1 MPGQKRVLIVD
12 DHPVFREGLKS
23 LVDRSATYQVVGEAS
38 SGEEA
43 LEVIPEVTPDLITMD
58 ISLPEMSG
66 VETVR
71 IIGERFPG
79 VQVLMLSMHQKF
91 EYVADSFKA
100 GAKGYVVKD
109 AAGEKLVEALDAV
122 CRGDF
127 YLDGKSSQEVVRK
140 LIMSSEQEV
149 EVHDENYGLLSP
161 REQQIMRLVVEGA
174 TTREIAMN
182 LGLSPKTV
190 ENHRANLM
198 KKLKVRSKMELVR
211 YAARMGLIDVEQWK
225 E

>member
-1 MPGQKRVLIVD
+1 MSEKKRVLIVD

-23 LVDRSATYQVVGEAS
+23 LVDRSVNYRVVGEVG

-43 LEVIPEVTPDLITMD
+43 LAIIAELRPDLLALD
-58 ISLPEMSG
+58 ISLPDMSG
-66 VETVR
+66 IETARIVAERFAGVR
-71 IIGERFPG
+71 I
-79 VQVLMLSMHQKF
+79 LMLSMHQKF
-91 EYVADSFKA
+91 GYVADAFRA
-100 GAKGYVVKD
+100 GARGYVVKD
-109 AAGEKLVEALDAV
+109 AAGGKLIEALDAL

-127 YLDGKSSQEVVRK
+127 YLDGKSSQEVVRQ
-140 LIMSSEQEV
+140 LISASDRDAEV
-149 EVHDENYGLLSP
+149 NDEGYGLLSP

-174 TTREIAMN
+174 TTREIAAS
-182 LGLSPKTV
+182 LDLSPKTV

>member
-1 MPGQKRVLIVD
+1 MLRKMRVLIVD

-23 LVDRSATYQVVGEAS
+23 LVDRSEGYLVAGEAS

-43 LEVIPEVTPDLITMD
+43 LEVIPDLMPDMLTLD

-66 VETVR
+66 IETAR
-71 IIGERFPG
+71 IAMERFPE
-79 VQVLMLSMHQKF
+79 VQILMLSMHQKF
-91 EYVADSFKA
+91 EYIADSFRA

-109 AAGEKLVEALDAV
+109 AAGGKLIEALDALY
-122 CRGDF
+122 RGDF
-127 YLDGKSSQEVVRK
+127 YLDGKASQEVVRH
-140 LIMSSEQEV
+140 LISSPEREA
-149 EVHDENYGLLSP
+149 EIHDEGYGLLSP
-161 REQQIMRLVVEGA
+161 REQQIMRLVVEGS
-174 TTREIAMN
+174 TTREIAVS
-182 LGLSPKTV
+182 LDLSPKTV

-198 KKLKVRSKMELVR
+198 KKLNVRSKMELVR

>member
-1 MPGQKRVLIVD
+1 MSEKKRVLIVD

-23 LVDRSATYQVVGEAS
+23 LVDRSENYLVVGEAS

-43 LEVIPEVTPDLITMD
+43 LEVIPELFPDLLTLD
-58 ISLPEMSG
+58 ISLPKMSG
-66 VETVR
+66 VETAR
-71 IIGERFPG
+71 IVTERFPEVG
-79 VQVLMLSMHQKF
+79 ILMLSMHQKY
-91 EYVADSFKA
+91 EYVSDSLRA

-109 AAGEKLVEALDAV
+109 AAGGKLIEALDSV

-127 YLDGKSSQEVVRK
+127 YLDGKSSQEVVRQLLTAK
-140 LIMSSEQEV
+140 EKES

-161 REQQIMRLVVEGA
+161 REQQVMRMVVEGS
-174 TTREIAMN
+174 TTREIAQK
-182 LGLSPKTV
+182 LDLSPKTV

-198 KKLKVRSKMELVR
+198 KKLNVRSKMELIR